1 MSISG
6 RSFRIRLINQPR
18 WLKRLLLIGLDF
30 GLLSFALWAAYS
42 LRLSV
47 FFVPRDTETILVMIA
62 APLIGVTTF
71 YVRGLYRLV
80 TRYIEQEA
88 STRIYITIGIAVLIW
103 ALFLLLSGVG
113 NAVVPRSVVVIYGLI
128 AAFLIRLSRH
138 AAGIL
143 LKSVPGTTPVS
154 FDPRKKIVIYGAG
167 QAGVQLLSALKTNER
182 YRPMAFVD
190 EDDSLRGQVINR
202 LKVYKPAKIEKL
214 VSRDGI
220 REVFLAIP
228 SASRRKRR
236 NVIRSLEPLPVVVK
250 TLPALADIA
259 SGKVQVSDLRPIDID
274 DLLGRDSVPPD
285 RALLANDIKGKSV
298 MITGAGGSIGSELA
312 RQILNQGPSRLV
324 LLDHSEVALYE
335 IETECA
341 DKLEQMR
348 SNAESNGSAPADTEI
363 VSVLGSTLE
372 RQRVHSAIA
381 ENAIDTIYHAAAY
394 KHVPLVEANPIMGI
408 RNNTFGTLVTAE
420 VARELGVARF
430 VLVSTD
436 KAVRPTSVM
445 GASKRL
451 AELIL
456 QGFAAEASGNTVFTM
471 VRFGNVLGSSGSVVR
486 RFHQQIE
493 RGGPVTVTHP
503 DIIRYFM
510 SIPEAAQLVIQAGA
524 MSSGGDVFV
533 LDMGAPVKI
542 DDLARTMIRLSGLQV
557 QDANQ
562 PDGDIAIEYVG
573 LRAGEKLF
581 EELLIGEQTTGTK
594 HPRIMKNSEPS
605 LSLTRLRQ
613 ELEQLESAIA
623 GNDASAVRT
632 ILENCVEGYGVVQEP
647 VDTEIGEHE
656 AWEPVSRTL
665 H

>member
-6 RSFRIRLINQPR
+6 HRLRLRLIQQPR
-18 WLKRLLLIGLDF
+18 WLKRLMLIGLDF
-30 GLLSFALWAAYS
+30 TLLLTALWAAYS
-42 LRLSV
+42 LRLSE
-47 FFVPRDTETILVMIA
+47 FFIPDDWTTIVLMVA
-62 APLIGVTTF
+62 APVIGVATF
-71 YVRGLYRLV
+71 HVRGLYRLV

-103 ALFLLLSGVG
+103 VLVVLLSGVG
-113 NAVVPRSVVVIYGLI
+113 NAVVPRSVVIIYGLN

-138 AAGIL
+138 AAGLL
-143 LKSVPGTTPVS
+143 LKSMPGTTPAS
-154 FDPRKKIVIYGAG
+154 FDPRKRVAIYGAG
-167 QAGVQLLSALKTNER
+167 DAGVQLVAALEGSER
-182 YRPMAFVD
+182 YKPIAFVD
-190 EDDSLRGQVINR
+190 EDKSLWGQIINR
-202 LKVYKPAKIEKL
+202 LKVYQPAKIEKL
-214 VSRDGI
+214 VRRDGVKEI
-220 REVFLAIP
+220 FLAIP

-236 NVIRSLEPLPVVVK
+236 NVIRSVESLPVVVK

-259 SGKVQVSDLRPIDID
+259 SGQVQVSDLRPIDID
-274 DLLGRDSVPPD
+274 DLLGRDPVPPNRD
-285 RALLANDIKGKSV
+285 LLANDIHNKCV

-312 RQILNQGPSRLV
+312 RQILMQGPARLV

-335 IETECA
+335 IETECI
-341 DKLEQMR
+341 DKVEQLR
-348 SNAESNGSAPADTEI
+348 SKPGTDGTGRPDTEI

-372 RQRVHSAIA
+372 RQRMFAAIA
-381 ENAIDTIYHAAAY
+381 ENGIDTIYHAAAY
-394 KHVPLVEANPIMGI
+394 KHVPLVEANPVMGLH
-408 RNNTFGTLVTAE
+408 NNTFGTLVTAE
-420 VARELGVARF
+420 IARELGVGRF

-451 AELIL
+451 AELVL

-486 RFHQQIE
+486 RFRQQIE

-510 SIPEAAQLVIQAGA
+510 SIPEAAQLVLQAGA
-524 MSSGGDVFV
+524 MSTGGDVFV

-542 DDLARTMIRLSGLQV
+542 DDLARTMIRLSGLDV
-557 QDANQ
+557 QDADQ

-605 LSLTRLRQ
+605 LSLARLRE
-613 ELEQLESAIA
+613 ELDLLENAIA
-623 GNDASAVRT
+623 EDDAAAVRI
-632 ILENCVEGYGVVQEP
+632 ILERCVEGYGEVQTPIEAEA
-647 VDTEIGEHE
+647 DEHE
-656 AWEPVSRTL
+656 AWEPLSRTL

>member
-6 RSFRIRLINQPR
+6 HRLRLRLIQQPR
-18 WLKRLLLIGLDF
+18 WLKRAMLIGLDF
-30 GLLSFALWAAYS
+30 CLLMAALWAAYS
-42 LRLSV
+42 LRLSA
-47 FFVPRDTETILVMIA
+47 FFIPDDWTTIILMVA
-62 APLIGVTTF
+62 APLIGVVTF
-71 YVRGLYRLV
+71 HVRGLYRLV

-103 ALFLLLSGVG
+103 ALLVLLSGVG
-113 NAVVPRSVVVIYGLI
+113 NSIVPRSVVIIYGLN

-138 AAGIL
+138 AAGLL
-143 LKSVPGTTPVS
+143 LKSMPGTTPAS
-154 FDPRKKIVIYGAG
+154 FDPRKRVAIYGAG
-167 QAGVQLLSALKTNER
+167 DAGVQLVAALEGSAR
-182 YRPMAFVD
+182 YKPIAFID
-190 EDDSLRGQVINR
+190 EDKSLWGQIINR
-202 LKVYKPAKIEKL
+202 LKVYQPSKIEKL
-214 VSRDGI
+214 VRRDGVKEI
-220 REVFLAIP
+220 FLAIP

-236 NVIRSLEPLPVVVK
+236 NVIRSVEALPVVVK

-259 SGKVQVSDLRPIDID
+259 SGQVQVSDLRPIDID
-274 DLLGRDSVPPD
+274 DLLGRDPVPPNRD
-285 RALLANDIKGKSV
+285 LLANDIHNKCV

-312 RQILNQGPSRLV
+312 RQILMQGPARLV

-335 IETECA
+335 IETECSDKVEQLRSDPETNGA
-341 DKLEQMR
+341 DR
-348 SNAESNGSAPADTEI
+348 PHTEI

-372 RQRVHSAIA
+372 RQRVFSAIA
-381 ENAIDTIYHAAAY
+381 ENGVDTIYHAAAY
-394 KHVPLVEANPIMGI
+394 KHVPLVEANPVMGLH
-408 RNNTFGTLVTAE
+408 NNTFGTLVTAE
-420 VARELGVARF
+420 IARELGVGRF

-486 RFHQQIE
+486 RFSQQIE

-510 SIPEAAQLVIQAGA
+510 SIPEAAQLVLQAGA
-524 MSSGGDVFV
+524 MSTGGDVFV

-542 DDLARTMIRLSGLQV
+542 DDLARTMIRLSGLDV

-605 LSLTRLRQ
+605 LPLARLRE
-613 ELEQLESAIA
+613 ELDLLENAIA
-623 GNDASAVRT
+623 EDDEAAVRI
-632 ILENCVEGYGVVQEP
+632 ILERCVEGYGEVQMPIE
-647 VDTEIGEHE
+647 DEADEHE
-656 AWEPVSRTL
+656 AWEPLSRTL

>member
-6 RSFRIRLINQPR
+6 HSLRLRLIQQPR
-18 WLKRLLLIGLDF
+18 WLKRMMLIGLDF
-30 GLLSFALWAAYS
+30 ALLMTALWAAYS

-47 FFVPRDTETILVMIA
+47 FFVPDDWTTIVLMIA
-62 APLIGVTTF
+62 APVIGVATF
-71 YVRGLYRLV
+71 HVRGLYRLV

-103 ALFLLLSGVG
+103 VLVVLLSGVG
-113 NAVVPRSVVVIYGLI
+113 NSVVPRSVVVIYGLN

-138 AAGIL
+138 AAGLL
-143 LKSVPGTTPVS
+143 LKSMPGTTPAS
-154 FDPRKKIVIYGAG
+154 FDPRKRVAIYGAG
-167 QAGVQLLSALKTNER
+167 DAGVQLVAALEGSTR
-182 YRPMAFVD
+182 YKPIAFVD
-190 EDDSLRGQVINR
+190 EDKSLWGQIINR
-202 LKVYKPAKIEKL
+202 LKVYQPAKIEKL
-214 VSRDGI
+214 VRRDGVKEI
-220 REVFLAIP
+220 FLAIP

-236 NVIRSLEPLPVVVK
+236 NVIRSVESLPVVVK

-259 SGKVQVSDLRPIDID
+259 SGQVQVSDLRPIDID
-274 DLLGRDSVPPD
+274 DLLGRDPVPPNRD
-285 RALLANDIKGKSV
+285 LLANDIYRKSV

-312 RQILNQGPSRLV
+312 RQILMQGPARLV

-335 IETECA
+335 IETECI
-341 DKLEQMR
+341 DKVEQLR
-348 SNAESNGSAPADTEI
+348 ASPDTDGAGHPHTEI
-363 VSVLGSTLE
+363 VSILGSTLE
-372 RQRVHSAIA
+372 RQPVFSAIA
-381 ENAIDTIYHAAAY
+381 ENGVDTIYHAAAY
-394 KHVPLVEANPIMGI
+394 KHVPLVEANPVMGLH
-408 RNNTFGTLVTAE
+408 NNTFGTLVTAE
-420 VARELGVARF
+420 IARELGVGRF

-486 RFHQQIE
+486 RFRQQIE

-510 SIPEAAQLVIQAGA
+510 SIPEAAQLVLQAGA
-524 MSSGGDVFV
+524 MSTGGDVFV

-542 DDLARTMIRLSGLQV
+542 DDLARTMIRLSGLDV
-557 QDANQ
+557 QDADQ

-605 LSLTRLRQ
+605 LSLSRLRE
-613 ELEQLESAIA
+613 ELDLLESAIA
-623 GNDASAVRT
+623 EDDAAAVRI
-632 ILENCVEGYGVVQEP
+632 ILERCVEGYGQAPTPIEEEA
-647 VDTEIGEHE
+647 DEHE

>member
-6 RSFRIRLINQPR
+6 HSLRLRLIQQPR
-18 WLKRLLLIGLDF
+18 WLKRAALIALDF
-30 GLLSFALWAAYS
+30 CLLSIALWAAYS

-47 FFVPRDTETILVMIA
+47 LYVPEDLNTLLLMAA
-62 APLIGVTTF
+62 APVIGVATF
-71 YVRGLYRLV
+71 HVRGLYRLV

-103 ALFLLLSGVG
+103 ALLVLLSGVG
-113 NAVVPRSVVVIYGLI
+113 NAVVPRSVVIIYGLN

-138 AAGIL
+138 AAGVL
-143 LKSVPGTTPVS
+143 LKSVPGTTPAS
-154 FDPRKKIVIYGAG
+154 FDPRKRVVIYGAG
-167 QAGVQLLSALKTNER
+167 DAGVQLVGALKDSAR
-182 YRPMAFVD
+182 YKPMAFVD
-190 EDDSLRGQVINR
+190 EDKSLWGQVINR
-202 LKVYKPAKIEKL
+202 LKVYQPSKIEKL
-214 VSRDGI
+214 VRRDGVKEI
-220 REVFLAIP
+220 FLAIP

-259 SGKVQVSDLRPIDID
+259 SGQVQVSDLRPIDID

-285 RALLANDIKGKSV
+285 RNLLTKDIRGKRV

-312 RQILNQGPSRLV
+312 RQILAQGPARLV

-335 IETECA
+335 IETECQ
-341 DKLEQMR
+341 DKVEQLQER
-348 SNAESNGSAPADTEI
+348 TGDQPSPLPETEI

-372 RQRVHSAIA
+372 RNRVHAAIA
-381 ENAIDTIYHAAAY
+381 ENDVDTIYHAAAY
-394 KHVPLVEANPIMGI
+394 KHVPLVEANPVMGLH
-408 RNNTFGTLVTAE
+408 NNTFGTLITAE
-420 VARELGVARF
+420 LARELGVSRF

-456 QGFAAEASGNTVFTM
+456 QAFAAEASGNTVFTM

-486 RFHQQIE
+486 RFRQQIE

-503 DIIRYFM
+503 EIIRYFM

-542 DDLARTMIRLSGLQV
+542 DDLARTMIRLSGLEV
-557 QDANQ
+557 QDAEQ

-573 LRAGEKLF
+573 LRAGEKLY

-605 LSLTRLRQ
+605 LALARLRE
-613 ELEQLESAIA
+613 ELDLLETAI
-623 GNDASAVRT
+623 GEDDSSAVRA
-632 ILENCVEGYGVVQEP
+632 ILERCVEGYGVEP
-647 VDTEIGEHE
+647 PPAEDGAEEPE

>member
-6 RSFRIRLINQPR
+6 PSLRLRLIQQPR
-18 WLKRLLLIGLDF
+18 WLKRLMLIGLDF
-30 GLLSFALWAAYS
+30 CLLMAALWAAYS
-42 LRLSV
+42 LRLSA
-47 FFVPRDTETILVMIA
+47 FFVPDDWTTIVLMVA
-62 APLIGVTTF
+62 APVIGVATF
-71 YVRGLYRLV
+71 HVRGLYRLV

-103 ALFLLLSGVG
+103 ALLVLLSGVG
-113 NAVVPRSVVVIYGLI
+113 NSIVPRSVVVIYGLN

-138 AAGIL
+138 AAGLL
-143 LKSVPGTTPVS
+143 LKSMPGTTPAS
-154 FDPRKKIVIYGAG
+154 FDPRKRVAIYGAG
-167 QAGVQLLSALKTNER
+167 DAGVQLVAALEGSAR
-182 YRPMAFVD
+182 YKPIAFVD
-190 EDDSLRGQVINR
+190 EDKSLWGQIINR
-202 LKVYKPAKIEKL
+202 LKVYQPAKIEKL
-214 VSRDGI
+214 VRRDGVKEI
-220 REVFLAIP
+220 FLAIP

-236 NVIRSLEPLPVVVK
+236 NVIRSVEALPVVVK

-259 SGKVQVSDLRPIDID
+259 SGQVQVSDLRPIDID
-274 DLLGRDSVPPD
+274 DLLGRDPVPPNRD
-285 RALLANDIKGKSV
+285 LLANDIHNKCV

-312 RQILNQGPSRLV
+312 RQILMQGPARLV

-335 IETECA
+335 IETECV
-341 DKLEQMR
+341 DKVAQLR
-348 SNAESNGSAPADTEI
+348 SNPETDGADRPHTEI

-372 RQRVHSAIA
+372 RQRMFSAIA
-381 ENAIDTIYHAAAY
+381 ENGVDTIYHAAAY
-394 KHVPLVEANPIMGI
+394 KHVPLVEANPVMGLH
-408 RNNTFGTLVTAE
+408 NNTFGTLVAAE
-420 VARELGVARF
+420 IARELGVGRF

-486 RFHQQIE
+486 RFSQQIE

-510 SIPEAAQLVIQAGA
+510 SIPEAAQLVLQAGA
-524 MSSGGDVFV
+524 MSTGGDVFV

-542 DDLARTMIRLSGLQV
+542 DDLARTMIRLSGLDV
-557 QDANQ
+557 QDADQ

-605 LSLTRLRQ
+605 LPLARLRE
-613 ELEQLESAIA
+613 ELDLLENAIA
-623 GNDASAVRT
+623 EDDAAAVRI
-632 ILENCVEGYGVVQEP
+632 ILERCVEGYGEVQTLVE
-647 VDTEIGEHE
+647 DEADEHE
-656 AWEPVSRTL
+656 AWEPLSRTL

>member
-6 RSFRIRLINQPR
+6 HRLRLRLIQQPR
-18 WLKRLLLIGLDF
+18 WLKRLMLIGLDF
-30 GLLSFALWAAYS
+30 GLLMAALWAAYS
-42 LRLSV
+42 LRLSA
-47 FFVPRDTETILVMIA
+47 FFVPDDWTTIMLMVA
-62 APLIGVTTF
+62 APIIGVATF
-71 YVRGLYRLV
+71 HVRGLYRLV

-103 ALFLLLSGVG
+103 ALVVLLSGVG
-113 NAVVPRSVVVIYGLI
+113 NSVVPRSVVVIYGLN

-138 AAGIL
+138 AAGLL
-143 LKSVPGTTPVS
+143 LKSMPGTTPAS
-154 FDPRKKIVIYGAG
+154 FDPRKRVAIYGAG
-167 QAGVQLLSALKTNER
+167 DAGVQLVAALEGSAR
-182 YRPMAFVD
+182 YKPIAFVD
-190 EDDSLRGQVINR
+190 EDKSLWGQIINR
-202 LKVYKPAKIEKL
+202 LKVYQPAKIEKL
-214 VSRDGI
+214 VRRDGVKEI
-220 REVFLAIP
+220 FLAIP

-236 NVIRSLEPLPVVVK
+236 NVIRSVESLPVVVK

-259 SGKVQVSDLRPIDID
+259 SGQVQVSDLRPIDID
-274 DLLGRDSVPPD
+274 DLLGRDPVPPNRD
-285 RALLANDIKGKSV
+285 LLANDIHNKCV

-312 RQILNQGPSRLV
+312 RQILMQGPARLV

-335 IETECA
+335 IETECS
-341 DKLEQMR
+341 DKVEQLR
-348 SNAESNGSAPADTEI
+348 SNPETNGGDRPHTEI

-372 RQRVHSAIA
+372 RQRVFSAIA
-381 ENAIDTIYHAAAY
+381 ENGVDTIYHAAAY
-394 KHVPLVEANPIMGI
+394 KHVPLVEANPVMGLN
-408 RNNTFGTLVTAE
+408 NNTFGTLVTAE
-420 VARELGVARF
+420 IARELGVGRF

-486 RFHQQIE
+486 RFRQQIE

-510 SIPEAAQLVIQAGA
+510 SIPEAAQLVLQAGA
-524 MSSGGDVFV
+524 MSNGGDVFV

-542 DDLARTMIRLSGLQV
+542 DDLARTMIRLSGLDV
-557 QDANQ
+557 QDADQ

-605 LSLTRLRQ
+605 LPLARLRE
-613 ELEQLESAIA
+613 ELDLLENAIA
-623 GNDASAVRT
+623 EDDEAAVRI
-632 ILENCVEGYGVVQEP
+632 ILERCVEGYGEVQMPIE
-647 VDTEIGEHE
+647 DEADEHE
-656 AWEPVSRTL
+656 AWEPLSRTL